1 MAIVIIRRLS
11 HVGNFDKRA
20 YDKAYNN
27 ANRTC
32 IKLSVSKEEY
42 ELFMQSVQKAGITCT
57 TSTYLKRLVNKDF
70 TERGLDPIFK
80 A

>member
-1 MAIVIIRRLS
+1 M
-11 HVGNFDKRA
+11 GNFDKA
-20 YDKAYNN
+20 SYNKAYNN
-27 ANRTC
+27 ANRTY

-42 ELFMQSVQKAGITCT
+42 DLFVQSVQKSGITCT
-57 TSTYLKRLVNKDF
+57 TSTYLKKLINKDF

>member
-1 MAIVIIRRLS
+1 M
-11 HVGNFDKRA
+11 GNFDKA
-20 YDKAYNN
+20 SYNKAYNN
-27 ANRTC
+27 ANRTY

-42 ELFMQSVQKAGITCT
+42 DLFAQSVQKAGITCT

>member
-1 MAIVIIRRLS
+1 M
-11 HVGNFDKRA
+11 GNFDKKA

-27 ANRTC
+27 ANRTY
-32 IKLSVSKEEY
+32 IKASVSKDEY
-42 ELFMQSVQKAGITCT
+42 ARFMQSVQKAGITCT
-57 TSTYLKRLVNKDF
+57 TSTYLKRLVNKNF

>member
-1 MAIVIIRRLS
+1 M
-11 HVGNFDKRA
+11 GNFDKKA

-27 ANRTC
+27 ANRT
-32 IKLSVSKEEY
+32 ILRLSVSKEEY
-42 ELFMQSVQKAGITCT
+42 DLFMQSVQKAGITCT

>member
-1 MAIVIIRRLS
+1 M
-11 HVGNFDKRA
+11 GNFDKRA

-42 ELFMQSVQKAGITCT
+42 DLFVQSVQKAGITCT
-57 TSTYLKRLVNKDF
+57 TSTYLKKLVNEDF